1 MITAETNKEYVR
13 EHVRMVPDFP
23 KKGIMFLDITTAV
36 KDSKSMQLMTD
47 WLYEQFKKEQI
58 DYVAGIESRGFV
70 FGAPLALQLGAGFVM
85 MRKPNKLPAETI
97 SESYSLE
104 YGKDTIQVHADAIE
118 HGKRVVVIDDLLA
131 TGGTAT
137 AACNLVKK
145 AGGVPVAAAFIIE
158 LTPLKGSEKIKT
170 ETGVDVI
177 SMLKYDLD

>member
-1 MITAETNKEYVR
+1 MLLEEVR
-13 EHVRMVPDFP
+13 KTIRQVPNFP
-23 KKGIMFLDITTAV
+23 KEGIQFLDITTGV
-36 KDSKSMQLMTD
+36 KDAKAFKQMMD
-47 WLYEQFKKEQI
+47 YLYNQFKDKNI

-145 AGGVPVAAAFIIE
+145 AGGVPGAAAFIIE